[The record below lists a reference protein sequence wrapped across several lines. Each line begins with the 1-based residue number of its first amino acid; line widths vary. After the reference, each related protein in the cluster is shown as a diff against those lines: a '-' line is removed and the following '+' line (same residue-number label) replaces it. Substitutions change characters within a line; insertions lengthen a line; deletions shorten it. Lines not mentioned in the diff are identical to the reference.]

1 MSDNA
6 FKDEKSLF
14 LRDND
19 KRTAVFQRN
28 VNLEILLTELSQYLG
43 PLELEIEKR
52 FIAPSMPPLFLVGN
66 PRSGTTVFMQFLS
79 LTGQFAI
86 PTNLLSRFYYA
97 PYLGAKIQQ
106 LLTDRRFDYK
116 GQLTD
121 FTCSFDPSSSLG
133 NSSSA
138 LGPHEFTHFWR
149 RFLPNYDLEFLNE
162 EQLCYVDQDGLRKGI
177 AAIEHVF
184 EKPFAAKAFIL
195 QYNVDLLSSIFTKCL
210 ILYFARN
217 SLFIMQSILKARE
230 AYYGNREIWWS
241 VKPKEYELLKDMDVY
256 HQIAGQVYFTEL
268 AIEKGLRTTPAAN
281 QLMVQYEDFCKE
293 PAMVYEQIRTKYSA
307 LGFELKPEYTGPVS
321 FTSSNKIRI
330 PEVDIAGLKAAYDD
344 FKTGGITFK
353 M

>member
-1 MSDNA
+1 MSNNA

-19 KRTAVFQRN
+19 NRTAEFQRN
-28 VNLEILLTELSQYLG
+28 VNLETLLTELSLYLS
-43 PLELEIEKR
+43 PLELEIEKH
-52 FIAPSMPPLFLVGN
+52 FSTPSYPPLFLVGN

-79 LTGQFAI
+79 STGQFAV

-106 LLTDRRFDYK
+106 LLTDRRFDHK
-116 GQLTD
+116 GELTH
-121 FTCSFDPSSSLG
+121 FGGSFDISSSLG
-133 NSSSA
+133 RTSGLLA
-138 LGPHEFTHFWR
+138 PHEFTHFWR
-149 RFLPNYDLEFLNE
+149 RFLPNYDPEFLNE

-195 QYNVDLLSSIFTKCL
+195 QYNLDILSSIFQNSL
-210 ILYFARN
+210 ILCVARN
-217 SLFIMQSILKARE
+217 PFFIMQSILKARE
-230 AYYGNREIWWS
+230 THYGKRELWWS
-241 VKPKEYELLKDMDVY
+241 VKPKEYERLKEMDVY
-256 HQIAGQVYFTEL
+256 HQIAGQVYFTKL

-321 FTSSNKIRI
+321 FTSSNKIGI
-330 PEVDIAGLKAAYDD
+330 PEVDIAGLKAAYIPLDL
-344 FKTGGITFK
+344 
-353 M
+353 